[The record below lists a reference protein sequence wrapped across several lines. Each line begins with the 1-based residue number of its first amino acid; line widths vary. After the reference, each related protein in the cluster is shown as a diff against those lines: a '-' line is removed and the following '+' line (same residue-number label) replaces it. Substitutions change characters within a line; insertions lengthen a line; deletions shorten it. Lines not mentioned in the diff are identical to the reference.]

1 MSPSIVAST
10 SCELTTAPAND
21 EQSACV
27 VCAVLPARSVREGS
41 TSAARRAS
49 MPQRSTSAQSTRCAT
64 LCLLRDRRGE
74 RARAGAH
81 VVLERLSWRHLRR
94 RQDGRG
100 ISPAASG
107 TSGWDGMGAPGTF
120 GCSSAV
126 VRGEQGGCQHLLS
139 APVRTCWHRQ
149 SNIAFPKTGV
159 TLAAAANSPFAGGA
173 RSAAHEACSAPEA
186 VACHR
191 PEDIQTSKMVRRR
204 LIQHELRAAAK
215 GCGRFL
221 GASAST
227 ATLSA
232 ARIAARRTARALRDR
247 RSPVPS

>member
-1 MSPSIVAST
+1 MSPSIVVST

-149 SNIAFPKTGV
+149 SNIAFPGIFFTVVPGKRKKRT
-159 TLAAAANSPFAGGA
+159 APQAPAGGREEMGRGKEGTGRKKEGLDNQSEPRGGEMRGCA
-173 RSAAHEACSAPEA
+173 LR
-186 VACHR
+186 VACDGLPAHHLAF
-191 PEDIQTSKMVRRR
+191 SV
-204 LIQHELRAAAK
+204 
-215 GCGRFL
+215 
-221 GASAST
+221 
-227 ATLSA
+227 
-232 ARIAARRTARALRDR
+232 ALLA
-247 RSPVPS
+247 